1 MFFNRYSIFVLNNST
16 FDKDIKTQTSFI
28 FPTFAAIEITTM
40 STNND
45 KKYTTIHYHSYL
57 QLDKIL
63 SAQTLRSEELD
74 KNPAH
79 EEMLFIIIHQA
90 YELWFKQIMHELE
103 SVIELFDKQN
113 VDERNLGT
121 AIGRLERV
129 VEILKLIV
137 QQVRVLE
144 TMTPLD
150 FLDFRN
156 YLFPASGFQSFQ
168 FRLVEVMLGLPDTQR
183 ITYHGQHYSSVFSDK
198 QKEDLAAVLEKGS
211 LFNVIEAW
219 LERTPFLQLGKFNF
233 LDQYKDSV
241 DAMLEKEKAAIKAS
255 SYLTEK
261 EIDMRLKMLGGTDTY
276 FQSVLDPKAHEEK
289 RKAGILRLSYDSTVA
304 ALLINLYRDEPILH
318 NPFKLLIT
326 LIDIDELLTTWRY
339 RHAQMVMRML
349 GRKVGTGGSSGHEYL
364 METAMKHS
372 IFKDLHNI
380 STLLIPRSELPELPT
395 ELKEQLGFHFT
406 AKSNK

>member
-1 MFFNRYSIFVLNNST
+1 
-16 FDKDIKTQTSFI
+16 
-28 FPTFAAIEITTM
+28 M
-40 STNND
+40 SNGND

-57 QLDKIL
+57 QLDKLL

-74 KNPAH
+74 DNPAH

-168 FRLVEVMLGLPDTQR
+168 FRLVENMLGLPNSQR
-183 ITYHGQHYSSVFSDK
+183 ITYHGHHYSSVFSDK
-198 QKEDLAAVLEKGS
+198 QKEDLENVLKKGS

-219 LERTPFLQLGKFNF
+219 LERTPFLQFGQFNF
-233 LDQYKDSV
+233 LDRYKKAV

-255 SYLTEK
+255 SYLSEK
-261 EIDMRLKMLGGTDTY
+261 EIEMRLKMLGGTDTY
-276 FQSVLDPKAHEEK
+276 FQSILDRDAHEQK
-289 RKAGILRLSYDSTVA
+289 RKEGILRMSYDSTVA

-380 STLLIPRSELPELPT
+380 STLLIPRSELPELPE
-395 ELKEQLGFHFT
+395 ELKKELGFHFT
-406 AKSNK
+406 TKAKS

>member
-1 MFFNRYSIFVLNNST
+1 MSKGNN
-16 FDKDIKTQTSFI
+16 
-28 FPTFAAIEITTM
+28 
-40 STNND
+40 
-45 KKYTTIHYHSYL
+45 KKYSTIHYHSYL
-57 QLDKIL
+57 QLDKVL
-63 SAQTLRSEELD
+63 GAQTLRSEELD
-74 KNPAH
+74 QNPAH
-79 EEMLFIIIHQA
+79 EEMLFIITHQA
-90 YELWFKQIMHELE
+90 YELWFKQIIHELT

-129 VEILKLIV
+129 VEILKLSV

-150 FLDFRN
+150 FLDFRS

-168 FRLVEVMLGLPDTQR
+168 FRIVEAMLGLPDDQR
-183 ITYHGQHYSSVFSDK
+183 ITYHGHHYTTAFPPE
-198 QKEDLAAVLEKGS
+198 QQNALKEILKKGS
-211 LFNVIEAW
+211 LFNMIEAW
-219 LERTPFLQLGKFNF
+219 LERTPFLKFGKFNF
-233 LDQYKDSV
+233 LEQYKTAV
-241 DAMLEKEKAAIKAS
+241 DAMLEKEKVAIKAS
-255 SYLTEK
+255 SYLSEK
-261 EIDMRLKMLGGTDTY
+261 EIEMRLKMLGGTDTY
-276 FQSVLDPKAHEEK
+276 FQSILNREAHDQK
-289 RKAGILRLSYDSTVA
+289 RKDGDMRLSYDSTVA

-364 METAMKHS
+364 METATKHS

-380 STLLIPRSELPELPT
+380 STLLIPRSELPKLP
-395 ELKEQLGFHFT
+395 EEVKKELGFHFST
-406 AKSNK
+406 KTSS